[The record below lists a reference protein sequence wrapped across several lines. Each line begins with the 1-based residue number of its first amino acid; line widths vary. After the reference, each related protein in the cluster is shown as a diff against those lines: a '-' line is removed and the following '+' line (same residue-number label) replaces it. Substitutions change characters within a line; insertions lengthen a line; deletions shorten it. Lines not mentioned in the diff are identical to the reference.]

1 MYPLVMKGKKD
12 FNKTICKLENSL
24 YKIFSHKYEIINGLK
39 VF

>member
-12 FNKTICKLENSL
+12 FNKTICKFEN
-24 YKIFSHKYEIINGLK
+24 KIFSHKFEIINGLK